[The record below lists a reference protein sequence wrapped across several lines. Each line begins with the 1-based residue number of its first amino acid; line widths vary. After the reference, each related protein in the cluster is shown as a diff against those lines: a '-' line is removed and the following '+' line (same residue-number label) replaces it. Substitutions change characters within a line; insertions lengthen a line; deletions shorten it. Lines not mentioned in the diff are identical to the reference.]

1 MELASKPRLVILAT
15 HIGVCLGGSP
25 TFSQNPAETAPKV
38 AGIVEYL
45 TETISWY
52 RGTALEQE
60 IANEP
65 SEVTFLNENRWTS
78 GEIVRLAFD
87 FARLV
92 EKNESLKPKG
102 KQPQEQASVP
112 FQNQHLRW

>member
-1 MELASKPRLVILAT
+1 MSLTLNRRLRILAT
-15 HIGVCLGGSP
+15 LLAVCLGG
-25 TFSQNPAETAPKV
+25 NPALPQPPPENAPKT
-38 AGIVEYL
+38 ADIVDYL
-45 TETISWY
+45 TKTISWY
-52 RGTALEQE
+52 RGAAVERQ
-60 IANEP
+60 IADEP
-65 SEVTFLNENRWTS
+65 GDSTFLNENRRTS
-78 GEIVRLAFD
+78 SEIVRLAFD